1 MLFPKYSI
9 IKKKELHN
17 MEKLFRKILSLI
29 IVCSMMLSVSVHAFA
44 AEYETFEELSLTEA
58 EIEAGIEQ
66 ALQLKLSEIDNTV
79 ERNETECG
87 IRENLENINIS
98 KLQQPSIQLRS
109 INLGDIWENG
119 LPDIHVKNKY
129 VAATIDTIL
138 NGILIA
144 SGVGSLSIA
153 LKKYGAKQLQHI
165 FIRTIEKKVIGKAAI
180 ALGIS
185 LPSIAGF
192 INYVVDPAGKIAEYL
207 DSKDKKP
214 NNGYFDVIW

>member
-1 MLFPKYSI
+1 
-9 IKKKELHN
+9 

-119 LPDIHVKNKY
+119 LPDIHVK
-129 VAATIDTIL
+129 
-138 NGILIA
+138 
-144 SGVGSLSIA
+144 
-153 LKKYGAKQLQHI
+153 
-165 FIRTIEKKVIGKAAI
+165 
-180 ALGIS
+180 
-185 LPSIAGF
+185 
-192 INYVVDPAGKIAEYL
+192 INM
-207 DSKDKKP
+207 
-214 NNGYFDVIW
+214 

>member
-119 LPDIHVKNKY
+119 LPDIHVK
-129 VAATIDTIL
+129 
-138 NGILIA
+138 
-144 SGVGSLSIA
+144 
-153 LKKYGAKQLQHI
+153 
-165 FIRTIEKKVIGKAAI
+165 
-180 ALGIS
+180 
-185 LPSIAGF
+185 
-192 INYVVDPAGKIAEYL
+192 INM
-207 DSKDKKP
+207 
-214 NNGYFDVIW
+214 